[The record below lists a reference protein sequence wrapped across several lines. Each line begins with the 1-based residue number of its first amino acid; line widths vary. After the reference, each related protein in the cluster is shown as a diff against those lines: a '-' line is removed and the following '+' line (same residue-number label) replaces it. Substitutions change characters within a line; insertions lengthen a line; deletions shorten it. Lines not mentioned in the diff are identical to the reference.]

1 MRQQT
6 VKNRRG
12 FTLTEL
18 STVMVIAPV
27 VLLCMGILLVD
38 SQRGWNQMFNR
49 VNSGVVND
57 AYVARKVFDAVVRKS
72 SINRESLGDGEV
84 EVYYYNDPD
93 NSTRLD
99 RYARFYEDDA
109 ELLVDY
115 GQLDSY
121 GNPSEITQTIT
132 LAHNVMAVNFY
143 VDVACVQMVLRL
155 DNGSES
161 LIVMTSAM
169 RHNE

>member
-12 FTLTEL
+12 FTLSEL
-18 STVMVIAPV
+18 LTVMVIAPV
-27 VLLCMGILLVD
+27 VVLGMGILLAD

-57 AYVARKVFDAVVRKS
+57 AYVARKAFDAIVRKS
-72 SINRESLGDGEV
+72 SISHELLGDGEV
-84 EVYYYNDPD
+84 VVYYYNDPD
-93 NSTRLD
+93 SSTWLD
-99 RYARFYEDDA
+99 RYARFYADGTT
-109 ELLVDY
+109 LLVDY
-115 GQLDSY
+115 GQLDS
-121 GNPSEITQTIT
+121 NRNLSEQTQTIT
-132 LAHNVMAVNFY
+132 LADNVEALNFY
-143 VDVACVQMVLRL
+143 VNGACVQMVLSL

-161 LIVMTSAM
+161 LMVMTSAI